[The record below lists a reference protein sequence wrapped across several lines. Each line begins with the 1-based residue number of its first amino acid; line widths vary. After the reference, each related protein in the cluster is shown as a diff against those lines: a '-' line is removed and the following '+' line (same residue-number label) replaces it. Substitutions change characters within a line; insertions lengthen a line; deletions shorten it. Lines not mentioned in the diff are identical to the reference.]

1 MKLLKITSKNSI
13 YFRMSD
19 GRLGI
24 VYASG
29 YVRVST
35 KSPNF
40 YSKNVRMYQINK
52 KLTTQ
57 YGKLNDQYHYKRVLL
72 NSSED
77 RIKMLFEFNQK
88 NCI

>member
-19 GRLGI
+19 GRLGV

-35 KSPNF
+35 KSQ
-40 YSKNVRMYQINK
+40 SRKLYQINK

-57 YGKLNDQYHYKRVLL
+57 VW
-72 NSSED
+72 
-77 RIKMLFEFNQK
+77 
-88 NCI
+88 

>member
-19 GRLGI
+19 GRLGV

-35 KSPNF
+35 KSQ
-40 YSKNVRMYQINK
+40 SRKLYQINK

-57 YGKLNDQYHYKRVLL
+57 YGKLNDRYHYKRVLL
-72 NSSED
+72 NNSED
-77 RIKMLFEFNQK
+77 RIKMLFEFNQN

>member
-19 GRLGI
+19 GRLGV

-29 YVRVST
+29 YIRVST
-35 KSPNF
+35 KSQ
-40 YSKNVRMYQINK
+40 SRKLYQINK
-52 KLTTQ
+52 KIKVFEPTKWNANN
-57 YGKLNDQYHYKRVLL
+57 YNYKRELI
-72 NSSED
+72 NNSED
-77 RIKMLFEFNQK
+77 RIKMLLEFNQN